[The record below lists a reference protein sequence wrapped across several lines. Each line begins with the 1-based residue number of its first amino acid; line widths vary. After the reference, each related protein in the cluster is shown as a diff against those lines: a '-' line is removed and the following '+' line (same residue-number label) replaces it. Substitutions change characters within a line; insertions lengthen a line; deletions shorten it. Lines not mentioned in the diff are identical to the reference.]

1 MREKEDLCG
10 LECWMMAAGRR
21 LGTER
26 EDVISPWN
34 SLGRTLQEDLLSL
47 WIEEPEE
54 KNRTQPS

>member
-1 MREKEDLCG
+1 MLH
-10 LECWMMAAGRR
+10 LHAR

-26 EDVISPWN
+26 EDVISPWD

-54 KNRTQPS
+54 KDRTQPS